1 MNPKGFFGELKR
13 RNVYRVAVAYAIV
26 GWLLVQIATQVF
38 PFFEIPNWAIRLV
51 VILLILGFPIALILA
66 WAFDL
71 TPEGIKRADEVMPN
85 ESTAKG
91 GGRKRFQPSVHP
103 GYVTPKSI
111 AVLPFKNLSDDK
123 QSSYFADG
131 VQDEILTYLAK
142 IADLKVISRTSV
154 MLYKTEVARDL
165 CEIGQQLGV
174 AHLLEGSV
182 QRAGGK
188 VRVNAQLIDVR
199 TDAHLWAQTYDRD
212 LADVFAIQS
221 EIAKAIAD
229 QLQAKLSRREKAAI
243 EQAPT
248 SDINAFDSYTRAKD
262 IILTTALVSNEP
274 GMLLQVVDL
283 LNQAVAH
290 DSSFFDAYCLLAYT
304 HDRLYFIGHNHTP
317 ARLALAKAAIEAAFH
332 LRPEAGEAHLAH
344 AQHVY
349 NGYLDY
355 DAALAELELAR
366 RTLPNDPRVLALTGY
381 ILRRQNKREQAI
393 KYLQSATELDPRNC
407 RILQETALTYQH
419 LRRYGDMADT
429 LERSLAIKPD
439 DVAAKVTRASVELD
453 WKGDTGPLHQTIDSI
468 LAENPAAI
476 QSVAGS
482 WFMCALAE
490 RDAAAAER
498 ALVAMGQNELS
509 VDTAVFLSPRFAKGL
524 LARMTKDE
532 AKARAAFTA
541 ARAEQEE
548 TVRAQPDHGPVLCV
562 LGLIDAGLGRKEE
575 ALREGRRA
583 VELCPIEKDAVNGI
597 HMTDFLAIIAAWIGD
612 KDLACQQL
620 EDATRRPGY
629 LSYGQLKLLPFWDPL
644 RGYSRFEKIV
654 ASLAPKYAL
663 ANGK

>member
-1 MNPKGFFGELKR
+1 MKIDSFFAELKR
-13 RNVYRVAVAYAIV
+13 RNVYKVAVAYAIV
-26 GWLLVQIATQVF
+26 AWLLIQIATQVF
-38 PFFEIPNWAIRLV
+38 PFLEIPNWATRLV
-51 VILLILGFPIALILA
+51 IMLLILGFPIALVLA
-66 WAFDL
+66 WAFEL
-71 TPEGIKRADEVMPN
+71 TPEGIKRADDVMPN
-85 ESTAKG
+85 ESTTKG
-91 GGRKRFQPSVHP
+91 RGRKRFQPPAPP

-154 MLYKTEVARDL
+154 ILYKTEVPRNL

-188 VRVNAQLIDVR
+188 VRVNAQLIDAR
-199 TDAHLWAQTYDRD
+199 TDAHLWAHTYDRD

-221 EIAKAIAD
+221 EIARAIAD
-229 QLQAKLSRREKAAI
+229 QLQAKLSPREKSAI

-274 GMLLQVVDL
+274 AILLQVVDL
-283 LNQAVAH
+283 LNQAVAR
-290 DSSFFDAYCLLAYT
+290 DSSFFHAYCLLAYT
-304 HDRLYFIGHNHTP
+304 HDRLYFIGHSHTP
-317 ARLALAKAAIEAAFH
+317 ARLALAEAAIDAAFH
-332 LRPEAGEAHLAH
+332 LRPDAGEAHLAR
-344 AQHVY
+344 AQHLY

-355 DAALAELELAR
+355 EAALAELEIAR
-366 RTLPNDPRVLALTGY
+366 RTLPNDPRVPALTGY
-381 ILRRQNKREQAI
+381 ILRRQNKREQAL
-393 KYLQSATELDPRNC
+393 KHFQSATELDPRNC
-407 RILQETALTYQH
+407 SILQETALTYQH
-419 LRRYGDMADT
+419 LRRYGDMADA

-453 WKGDTGPLHQTIDSI
+453 WKGDTRPLHQTIDSI

-476 QSVAGS
+476 QSVVGS
-482 WFMCALAE
+482 WFTCALAE

-509 VDTAVFLSPRFAKGL
+509 VDTVVFLSPRFAKGL

-548 TVRAQPDHGPVLCV
+548 TVRAQAGSRPGPLRSGTDRCRPWPKRGGAARRPSRGRA
-562 LGLIDAGLGRKEE
+562 LSHSKRCGQRNSHDRFSRHHRGLDWRQRPGLPAAGGRYAAAGLPQLRPAQAAPFLGSAPRLF
-575 ALREGRRA
+575 ALRKNRR
-583 VELCPIEKDAVNGI
+583 
-597 HMTDFLAIIAAWIGD
+597 LARSEIR
-612 KDLACQQL
+612 K
-620 EDATRRPGY
+620 R
-629 LSYGQLKLLPFWDPL
+629 
-644 RGYSRFEKIV
+644 
-654 ASLAPKYAL
+654 
-663 ANGK
+663 

>member
-1 MNPKGFFGELKR
+1 MSDRPSFFAELKR

-26 GWLLVQIATQVF
+26 AWLLIQIATQVF
-38 PFFEIPNWAIRLV
+38 PFLEIPNWAIRLV
-51 VILLILGFPIALILA
+51 IMLAILGFPIALVLA
-66 WAFDL
+66 WAFEL
-71 TPEGIKRADEVMPN
+71 TPEGIKRTDDVIPN
-85 ESTAKG
+85 ESTTKG
-91 GGRKRFQPSVHP
+91 RGRKRFQPPAPP

-111 AVLPFKNLSDDK
+111 AVLPFKNLSDDPE
-123 QSSYFADG
+123 SSYFADG

-154 MLYKTEVARDL
+154 MLYKTEVPRNL
-165 CEIGQQLGV
+165 GEIGEQLGV

-188 VRVNAQLIDVR
+188 VRVNAQLIDAH
-199 TDAHLWAQTYDRD
+199 TDAHLWAHTYDRD

-221 EIAKAIAD
+221 EIARAIAD
-229 QLQAKLSRREKAAI
+229 QLQAKLTPREKAAI

-248 SDINAFDSYTRAKD
+248 SDINAFDSYARAKD

-283 LNQAVAH
+283 LNQAVAR

-317 ARLALAKAAIEAAFH
+317 ARLALAKAAIDAAFH
-332 LRPEAGEAHLAH
+332 LRPDAGEAHLAH
-344 AQHVY
+344 AQHLY

-355 DAALAELELAR
+355 DAALSELEIAQ

-393 KYLQSATELDPRNC
+393 KHLQSAIELDPRNC
-407 RILQETALTYQH
+407 PILQETALTYQH
-419 LRRYGDMADT
+419 LRRYGDMADA

-482 WFMCALAE
+482 WFTCALAE

-498 ALVAMGQNELS
+498 ALVAMGENELS
-509 VDTAVFLSPRFAKGL
+509 VDTVVFLSPRFAKGL

-532 AKARAAFTA
+532 AKAHAAFTA

-548 TVRAQPDHGPVLCV
+548 TVRAQPDYGPVLCV

-583 VELCPIEKDAVNGI
+583 VELCPIAKDAVNGI

-644 RGYSRFEKIV
+644 RGDPRFDKIV
-654 ASLAPKYAL
+654 ASLAPK
-663 ANGK
+663 